1 MQKIL
6 KKYCHYKNGLFIFP
20 LPTGIGKTYHV
31 LEYILNNYK
40 ENRKIFFITNLKKN
54 LPLEDLKSKFEAA
67 GKEKDF
73 EKYIIALDSNADTII
88 GTLLNTYCPHFI
100 TDMPEYKA
108 LHNSISLVQEFDEH
122 KSNDSFTKHLIE
134 KSKDDIRKTH
144 EPKFRRAITDWLNS
158 EFKKDIKTDLTESK
172 KITYI
177 QKIHPWLIDLYPPIL
192 SSKKRVFFMSVDKFF
207 LKNTTLVRPSYYFW
221 DDKITND
228 AIVFIDEFDAT
239 KSHVLNQI
247 IENGYSK
254 KVDLI
259 GLFTH
264 LYSSLSTLQVPK
276 DIIRES
282 NDRIKLRET
291 QKNVLLISDIFNSF
305 TEKVKKINDRY
316 NIYVPFKTVNPDRVR
331 SFLFQDDEFHTIL
344 SEGKNYARL
353 SFSEERMINEIHFQK
368 EPIEENGNVLSL
380 INQLKGFL
388 YYFRKGIFFIA
399 SNYQQLKKQ
408 LSPNSDEFPIESALH
423 TTLDLFNLPDEW
435 RKYLIDSI
443 LSNDGNFSTTD
454 SQEEIAD
461 LSFYM
466 NGFRYYDFFDSDDH
480 DLKSKI
486 YQYQYENTPEKFLLN
501 IANKANV
508 IAISATADSPTVVGN
523 YDLNFLRKRLGN
535 KYRQLESEQLKGIED
550 EFKSNTKGYSQIQI
564 HIDFIGVKNQEK
576 DLLNIF
582 NQDTE
587 LATYYLNEIK
597 RGSTKKHVID
607 RYIRYF
613 KAFKE
618 FVISDHIKS
627 FLALG
632 MALPDNKKKDF
643 RIDLFQE
650 YSKHIIELFGKKEDY
665 KEGDASNAIFV
676 VDSTDFNSKKTHI
689 QSTLTDGFKLFVI
702 STYRTVGAGQNLQYT
717 APKNTELI
725 LINDFG
731 NKENQKD
738 FDAIYLDKPTYL
750 IVNVNSHK
758 VKEPEVVERIFQLE
772 SLAQKGQV
780 SNLQLKHEIK
790 KGFTKLSG
798 AEYKAHGYYDKAENN
813 LYSLPD
819 VSNNATRILNQAV
832 GRMARCNQKN
842 PFIHIYSSD
851 ENIQYL
857 QKSYLHNKLL
867 TREFEELIKK
877 ASNGFKETD
886 HSAELKRI
894 GEYNNQRAY
903 NHIHQQL
910 KYLFNEQRKER
921 WAQLRRFVL
930 TYPTFNESDSIPAK
944 LKDYYVE
951 LPDDYNYI
959 NYTQDHDYKHVDI
972 VFTNDE
978 NANISPANCHLP
990 TFLKNNEI
998 AELFFKEDFAT
1009 DFKKGQYIL
1018 TPVLYNNIY
1027 KGALG
1032 EAIGWHLIQRYCLN
1046 AKLESLNGDELEQ
1059 FDAKTSNGI
1068 YIDFKLWNDA
1078 FVRKNRDEII
1088 EHINSKMQKI
1098 DAKKVLIIN
1107 IASSK
1112 KPVFRQSIEEK
1123 IIEIPAIFDLESSQP
1138 ILEAFNFINKVINA
1152 YS

>member
-6 KKYCHYKNGLFIFP
+6 KKYCQHQNGLFVFP

-31 LEYILNNYK
+31 LEYILKNYK

-54 LPLEDLKSKFEAA
+54 LPLPELKAKFEAF
-67 GKEKDF
+67 GKGKDF
-73 EKYIIALDSNADTII
+73 EKHVIALDSNADTII

-108 LHNSISLVQEFDEH
+108 LHNSITLVQGFD
-122 KSNDSFTKHLIE
+122 KQKNKDAFTKQLID
-134 KSKDDIRKTH
+134 KAKDDIRKTH
-144 EPKFRRAITDWLNS
+144 EPKFRRAITDWLND
-158 EFKKDIKTDLTESK
+158 EFKKNIKTDLTESK
-172 KITYI
+172 KITFI
-177 QKIHPWLIDLYPPIL
+177 QKNHPWLIELYPPIL
-192 SSKKRVFFMSVDKFF
+192 SSKKRIFFLSVDKFF
-207 LKNTTLVRPSYYFW
+207 LKNTTIVRPSYYFW
-221 DDKITND
+221 DDKITED

-239 KSHVLNQI
+239 KSHILNQI

-264 LYSSLSTLQVPK
+264 LYSSLSTLQVPT
-276 DIIRES
+276 DIVQES
-282 NDRIKLRET
+282 NDRIKLREAK
-291 QKNVLLISDIFNSF
+291 KNVPKISDIFNSF
-305 TEKVKKINDRY
+305 TEKVNKINDRF
-316 NIYVPFKTVNPDRVR
+316 NITVPFKTVNPDRVR

-353 SFSEERMINEIHFQK
+353 SFSDERMLNEIHFQK
-368 EPIEENGNVLSL
+368 EPIEENGNVLGL

-388 YYFRKGIFFIA
+388 YYFRKGIFFIS

-408 LSPNSDEFPIESALH
+408 QSPNNDEFPIESALH
-423 TTLDLFNLPDEW
+423 TALDLFNLPDEW
-435 RKYLIDSI
+435 RNYLIDSI
-443 LSNDGNFSTTD
+443 LSNDGNFSKTD

-461 LSFYM
+461 LNFYM

-508 IAISATADSPTVVGN
+508 IAISATADSQTVVGN
-523 YDLNFLRKRLGN
+523 YDLNFLRKRLGI
-535 KYRQLESEQLKGIED
+535 KYRQLESEELKDIENQ
-550 EFKSNTKGYSQIQI
+550 FNSNTKGYSQVQI
-564 HIDFIGVKNQEK
+564 NVDFIGVKNHEKELLDIFDQE
-576 DLLNIF
+576 
-582 NQDTE
+582 TE
-587 LATYYLNEIK
+587 LTNYYLNEIK
-597 RGSTKKHVID
+597 KGSTKKHVID
-607 RYIRYF
+607 RYLRYF

-618 FVISDHIKS
+618 FVVNEHIKS

-643 RIDLFQE
+643 RIDLFEE
-650 YSKHIIELFGKKEDY
+650 YAKHIIELFGKKEDY

-676 VDSTDFNSKKTHI
+676 VDSSDFDSKKNHI
-689 QSTLTDGFKLFVI
+689 QSTLTNGFKLFVI
-702 STYRTVGAGQNLQYT
+702 STYRTVGAGQNLQYP
-717 APKNTELI
+717 APKGIDLI
-725 LINDFG
+725 KINDFD
-731 NKENQKD
+731 NKENEKD
-738 FDAIYLDKPTYL
+738 FDAIYVDKPTYL
-750 IVNVNSHK
+750 IVNVNNQK
-758 VKEPEVVERIFQLE
+758 VKETEVVERIFQLE
-772 SLAQKGQV
+772 SLAQKAQV

-798 AEYKAHGYYDKAENN
+798 AEYKAHGFFDKAENN

-819 VSNNATRILNQAV
+819 VSNNATRILNQAI

-867 TREFEELIKK
+867 TKEFEGLVKK
-877 ASNGFKETD
+877 ASNGLNETD
-886 HSAELKRI
+886 YTTELKGI

-930 TYPTFNESDSIPAK
+930 THPTFNETDSVPVK

-951 LPDDYNYI
+951 LPNDYKYI
-959 NYTQDHDYKHVDI
+959 NYTQEQDYKHAEI

-978 NANISPANCHLP
+978 NANISPFNCHLP
-990 TFLKNNEI
+990 TFLKNTEI
-998 AELFFKEDFAT
+998 KELFYKEGFAT

-1078 FVRKNRDEII
+1078 FERENRDEIL
-1088 EHINSKMQKI
+1088 EHINNKMQKI
-1098 DAKKVLIIN
+1098 EAEKVLIIN

-1112 KPVFRQSIEEK
+1112 KPVFRQSIDDR
-1123 IIEIPAIFDLESSQP
+1123 IIEIPAIFDLESSEP
-1138 ILEAFNFINKVINA
+1138 ILEAFNFINKIINA
-1152 YS
+1152 